1 MHVGFLTS
9 ELDHRSGWGHYS
21 LELMA
26 ALQRA
31 GVELTAIIP
40 HNQPRPAGF
49 SGEALLPGVNP
60 PESPFLLRLLLAYP
74 HVRAALAQCDVL
86 HATVEPY
93 APLLMALARGRPA
106 FQTVHGTYAYLP
118 KMRRWPVGEL
128 YRRSF
133 QRSTMLCVSH
143 YTAQV
148 VQEVVP
154 GADTVVINNAID
166 AQRFARL
173 PASFLKTGPMLLT
186 VGGIK
191 PRKSTLALVQAL
203 AVVRRTLP
211 DVQAVIV
218 GSINH
223 SADYVRQVRAE
234 IERLGLSDAVTLA
247 GFVSDEELLRWY
259 ATADIFVMPSIN
271 EGYSFEGF
279 GLVHLEASAASLPV
293 IGTRGCGVVDAID
306 DGVTGFLL
314 SQDQLSNELPDA
326 ILRLLSDPALI
337 ARMGAA
343 GQAKARQQTWDS
355 VAGQVIQQY
364 EDALRRTRR

>member
-1 MHVGFLTS
+1 MRVGFLTS

-21 LELMA
+21 LELMG

-31 GVELTAIIP
+31 GVDLMAIVP
-40 HNQPRPAGF
+40 HDQLLPANVAGM
-49 SGEALLPGVNP
+49 GLLPGVNP
-60 PESPFLLRLLLAYP
+60 PESPFMLRLVLAYP
-74 HVRAALAQCDVL
+74 HVRAALAKCDVL

-93 APLLMALARGRPA
+93 APLLTAIAGGRPT

-118 KMRRWPVGEL
+118 KMRRWPVGNL
-128 YRRSF
+128 YRWSF
-133 QRSTMLCVSH
+133 QQSTLLCVSH

-148 VQEVVP
+148 VQAVVP

-166 AQRFARL
+166 AQRFNRL
-173 PASFLKTGPMLLT
+173 PTPFTKSGPVLLT

-191 PRKSTLALVQAL
+191 PRKSTLAIVQAL
-203 AVVRRTLP
+203 AVVRQTLP
-211 DVQAVIV
+211 EVQAVIV
-218 GSINH
+218 GSVNH
-223 SADYVRQVRAE
+223 STGYVRQVRAE
-234 IERLGLSDAVTLA
+234 IERLGLADAVTLA
-247 GFVSDEELLRWY
+247 GFVSDDELLRWY
-259 ATADIFVMPSIN
+259 TTADIFVMPSIN

-279 GLVHLEASAASLPV
+279 GLVHLEASAAGLPV

-314 SQDQLSNELPDA
+314 LQDQLNSELPDA
-326 ILRLLSDPALI
+326 ILRLLNDPALA

-343 GQAKARQQTWDS
+343 GQAKARQQTWDR

-364 EDALRRTRR
+364 EDALRRTGR